1 MLPRITA
8 LAPLFVSVIA
18 CAALVVPTGC
28 DVKVNLAGEYVS
40 GAIEVPV
47 RLTTSGLLPLL
58 VVKGTAAEPSIVPA
72 KVG

>member
-1 MLPRITA
+1 

-18 CAALVVPTGC
+18 CVALLVPIGC
-28 DVKVNLAGEYVS
+28 DVKVNLAGENVS

-58 VVKGTAAEPSIVPA
+58 VVKGTAADPSIVPA